1 MAGKHGVTIEVVH
14 EVSFVAQQAKKQ
26 RPDEV
31 VTIELTPRVK
41 KTVTWAEDVVDSESC
56 KHCKKC
62 AKREAKLG
70 RRSSPT
76 RKYLASLVNHLLA

>member
-1 MAGKHGVTIEVVH
+1 MAGKSSITLQVVQ

-31 VTIELTPRVK
+31 VTVTLAPRAK
-41 KTVTWAEDVVDSESC
+41 KTVTWASDVIDSESC
-56 KHCKKC
+56 KHCTEC
-62 AKREAKLG
+62 ARRKG

-76 RKYLASLVNHLLA
+76 RRYLASLVNHLLA